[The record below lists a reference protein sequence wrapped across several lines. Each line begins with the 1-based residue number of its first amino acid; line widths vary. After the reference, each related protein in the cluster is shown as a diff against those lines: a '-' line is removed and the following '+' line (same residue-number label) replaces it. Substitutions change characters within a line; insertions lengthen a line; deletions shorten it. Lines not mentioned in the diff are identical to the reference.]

1 MISQIE
7 VEEKMND
14 GKKLQKI
21 ERHYRY
27 AVTCKVMDF
36 LVLGYFNK
44 HGYTFGQ
51 QIMRYCKRDFD
62 IHYSSGTVYTVIY
75 KLAGQGFIE
84 IIKEDD
90 ARYDCRRK
98 KWEITSEGLER
109 LTLLEKSP
117 LLSKLIDALRA
128 KL

>member
-7 VEEKMND
+7 VEAKMNN
-14 GKKLQKI
+14 GKKLQKL
-21 ERHYRY
+21 ERRYRY
-27 AVTCKVMDF
+27 AVTGKVMDF

-51 QIMRYCKRDFD
+51 EIMRYCKRDFD
-62 IHYSSGTVYTVIY
+62 IKYSPGTVYTVIY
-75 KLAGQGFIE
+75 NLAGQGFLT

-109 LTLLEKSP
+109 LTLLKKSP
-117 LLSKLIDALRA
+117 FLSKIVDALRL
-128 KL
+128 KP